1 MQLYP
6 HRLFRLCV
14 FPLFIKSAFS
24 LSSVPYLNLITMS
37 ARGVDSSHDLTTIRR
52 SQSALARRWWH
63 RGKIP
68 ARTKKRRRTK
78 NPSWISVLP
87 PCCLSDPSRPGTA
100 RGGNCIKVDVGY
112 ARAAPSVRGI
122 INSQRRAV
130 TKVRAC
136 SLVSRSVS
144 GQANSSSPSSFRHLH
159 HFTSFF
165 LSLSLENL

>member
-1 MQLYP
+1 ME
-6 HRLFRLCV
+6 
-14 FPLFIKSAFS
+14 
-24 LSSVPYLNLITMS
+24 
-37 ARGVDSSHDLTTIRR
+37 
-52 SQSALARRWWH
+52 
-63 RGKIP
+63 KIP

-87 PCCLSDPSRPGTA
+87 PCCLSVPSRPGTA

-112 ARAAPSVRGI
+112 ARDAPSVRGI

-159 HFTSFF
+159 HFTPFFSLTRKSLNRSERNNSCSQPSSVSITAHLFLFYLRQRIYTYIYEYSF
-165 LSLSLENL
+165 

>member
-1 MQLYP
+1 
-6 HRLFRLCV
+6 
-14 FPLFIKSAFS
+14 
-24 LSSVPYLNLITMS
+24 MS
-37 ARGVDSSHDLTTIRR
+37 AKGADSSHGMATIRW
-52 SQSALARRWWH
+52 SQSALARRYWH

-68 ARTKKRRRTK
+68 ARTKNEGGAQRILR
-78 NPSWISVLP
+78 WISALP
-87 PCCLSDPSRPGTA
+87 PRCLFDSSKLGTA

-144 GQANSSSPSSFRHLH
+144 GQADSSSPSSFRRLH
-159 HFTSFF
+159 HFILFLFF
-165 LSLSLENL
+165 LSSRPSRSKILESIQAQ